1 MPELAKKVDSCDPV
15 WADIR
20 DTALD
25 VAGREPMLASFLHA
39 TVLNHRSFEAALSF
53 HLSQKLGSEEMPAM
67 LLRQVFDDAFEAVA
81 EIGTAVRAD
90 LNAVNDRDPA
100 CDCLLTPFLYF
111 KGFHALQAYR
121 VAHHLWH
128 SDHKAMGLFLQN
140 RISEQFGVDV
150 HPAAK
155 IGKGVMIDHAT
166 AVVIGETCV
175 IEDDVSILHSVTLG
189 GTGKETGDRH
199 PKVRRGA
206 LISVGAQVLGNI
218 EVGECAR
225 VGAGSVVLKSVPAG
239 CTAAG
244 VPAKITGCAGSK
256 LPSHAMDHTWQDGE
270 EDPAALI

>member
-1 MPELAKKVDSCDPV
+1 MPELAEKFDICDPV
-15 WADIR
+15 WAEIR
-20 DTALD
+20 RDALAD
-25 VAGREPMLASFLHA
+25 AEREPMLASYLHA
-39 TVLNHRSFEAALSF
+39 TVLNHQSFEAALSF
-53 HLSQKLGSEEMPAM
+53 HLSQKLGSEEMPSM
-67 LLRQVFDDAFEAVA
+67 LLRQVFDEALTA
-81 EIGTAVRAD
+81 EPEIGVAVRAD
-90 LNAVNDRDPA
+90 LSAVNDRDPA
-100 CDCLLTPFLYF
+100 CDKLLTPFLYF

-121 VAHHLWH
+121 VAHYLWH
-128 SDHKAMGLFLQN
+128 SNRRSMALFFQN
-140 RISEQFGVDV
+140 RISEQFGVDT
-150 HPAAK
+150 HPAAR

-166 AVVIGETCV
+166 GVVIGETCV

-244 VPAKITGCAGSK
+244 VPAKITGCAGSD
-256 LPSHAMDHTWQDGE
+256 LPSHAMEHTWQDGE
-270 EDPAALI
+270 EDPAAFI

>member
-1 MPELAKKVDSCDPV
+1 MPELAKKMESCDPV
-15 WADIR
+15 WSEVRELTEKMA
-20 DTALD
+20 AK
-25 VAGREPMLASFLHA
+25 EPMLASFLHA
-39 TVLNHRSFEAALSF
+39 TILNHQNFESALSF
-53 HLSQKLGSEEMPAM
+53 HLSQKLGSEEMPSM
-67 LLRQVFDDAFEAVA
+67 LLRQVFDEALA
-81 EIGTAVRAD
+81 ADPSIGIATRAD

-100 CDCLLTPFLYF
+100 CDCLLTPLLYF

-121 VAHHLWH
+121 VAHYLWRT
-128 SDHKAMGLFLQN
+128 DRKAMGLFLQN
-140 RISEQFGVDV
+140 RISELFGVDV

-175 IEDDVSILHSVTLG
+175 IEDDVSLLHSVTLG

-218 EVGECAR
+218 EVGERSR
-225 VGAGSVVLKSVPAG
+225 VGAGSVVLKDVPAG

-244 VPAKITGCAGSK
+244 VPAKIVGCAGSS
-256 LPSHAMDHTWQDGE
+256 LPSHAMEHAWQE
-270 EDPAALI
+270 EDDPAMWI